1 MKVKANAGT
10 LSKLLQIVVRAVPNR
25 PTLQLLTAVLIE
37 AKEGVLRMSATDM
50 EISLSLGARAPIEE
64 EGRAAVP
71 ARVLAE
77 ILGSLPA
84 EEVLLQA
91 DEKAAAISH
100 GKNAY
105 ELRTFGNPHEFPK
118 LPAFPEAAGG
128 EGSEGRVFS
137 VPTGQLAAALAKVAP
152 SVSRDEQRP
161 VLTGV
166 LVSFAD
172 GGATMVATDG
182 YRMALNR
189 ARLEGA
195 RGVPGGAAGTAL
207 IPGRALKEVVRLS
220 ELAET
225 ATVALTENA
234 ALFSMKGVVF
244 STRLIDGNYP
254 EYGRLLPDSCERE
267 FAVETAALRAT
278 LRRLNII
285 AGRQS
290 PPAPVKL
297 AFSRPSEAGTP
308 LGGELTISVRGSET
322 GRATETIP
330 AEVPE
335 GEGFEACFNPSS
347 LLDGADAVEAQ
358 KIRLLVDAPQKPIL
372 LTGPSAPGTHN
383 GTHNGAGNGGGNAEP
398 GGESDDG
405 ADDGAG
411 NGTGDGAA
419 RNGAHRAGEFLY
431 MTMPVRDPAA
441 PGEARDA
448 EETAARAGGA

>member
-1 MKVKANAGT
+1 MKVRANAGT

-37 AKEGVLRMSATDM
+37 AKEGVLHMSATDM
-50 EISLSLGARAPIEE
+50 EISVSLGARAPVDE

-77 ILGSLPA
+77 ILGSLPT
-84 EEVLLQA
+84 EEVLLSA
-91 DEKAAAISH
+91 DEKAATISH

-105 ELRTFGNPHEFPK
+105 ELRAFGNPGEFPK
-118 LPAFPEAAGG
+118 LPALPEAAGG
-128 EGSEGRVFS
+128 EGPEGTVFS
-137 VPTGQLAAALAKVAP
+137 VPSAELAAALAKVAP
-152 SVSRDEQRP
+152 SVSKDEQRP

-172 GGATMVATDG
+172 GGATLVATDG
-182 YRMALNR
+182 YRLALNR

-195 RGVPGGAAGTAL
+195 KGIPGGTGGAAGTAL
-207 IPGRALKEVVRLS
+207 IPGRALKEVVRLC
-220 ELAET
+220 ELADT

-234 ALFSMKGVVF
+234 ALFSIRGVVF

-254 EYGRLLPDSCERE
+254 EYAKLLPDSCGRE
-267 FAVETAALRAT
+267 FAVEAAALRAT

-297 AFSRPSEAGTP
+297 AFSRPGEAST
-308 LGGELTISVRGSET
+308 LHGGELTISVRGSET

-335 GEGFEACFNPSS
+335 GEGFEACFNPSN
-347 LLDGADAVEAQ
+347 LLDGANAVEAQ
-358 KIRLLVDAPQKPIL
+358 KLRLLADAPQKPIL
-372 LTGPSAPGTHN
+372 LTGPPAPGKDAGATD
-383 GTHNGAGNGGGNAEP
+383 GSGGGSGSGAGGGAGGG
-398 GGESDDG
+398 DG
-405 ADDGAG
+405 TAP
-411 NGTGDGAA
+411 NGV
-419 RNGAHRAGEFLY
+419 HQAGEFLY
-431 MTMPVRDPAA
+431 MTMPVRDPAV

-448 EETAARAGGA
+448 GETAARAGGS